1 MFVEWISTI
10 LWVAGGA
17 GLCVESQVEQV
28 RTECVVVKCV
38 LVAVRAGAS
47 NVCGMYLE
55 WIVCVG
61 SQAEQE

>member
-38 LVAVRAGAS
+38 L
-47 NVCGMYLE
+47 
-55 WIVCVG
+55 
-61 SQAEQE
+61 SQSEQEQATYVECIWNG